1 MLLLGRIACI
11 VLQMWRGQCECQ
23 LVTTTSPTKTDV
35 SIHVTFG
42 YELPSVAVSRWGG
55 GGHKPTNRG

>member
-23 LVTTTSPTKTDV
+23 LVTTMSPTKTDV

-42 YELPSVAVSRWGG
+42 YELPSVAVSR
-55 GGHKPTNRG
+55 